1 MEVSGTKARFHRE
14 ARSTRLRPGAAARPH
29 ASGSRRRRYAIACV
43 TAAMALAAAGCGSTA
58 DTSSSSFNV
67 PRVQPKPG
75 PFTTITF
82 TVDSGKPASYV
93 APTGGTTEVVSS
105 LGTFAGAAAAGQI
118 GKEQAA
124 AASDGDQTLF
134 VVNETVGATAESSLF
149 LVTTGQSFDA
159 AMNGLALDAPVQHEL
174 AVSVPAGGDSVI
186 AVADAQADTA
196 PFVAGSLGLNANNIV
211 NNLFMAN
218 KSRIDLDADANSN
231 VGGSQADIYMSG
243 LGELAAVTMVNG
255 ARAAQWTSP
264 LAPTLDT
271 CASLSPDKWSSTL
284 IQGGLNSL
292 ENAEMQQ
299 YYGISSY
306 GAWCV
311 ISREGRYGY
320 LLQTQASPLSSLNFQ
335 FVLWKKTADY

>member
-1 MEVSGTKARFHRE
+1 MGISGNKAR
-14 ARSTRLRPGAAARPH
+14 
-29 ASGSRRRRYAIACV
+29 SGAIAGV
-43 TAAMALAAAGCGSTA
+43 AAVMALTAAGCGST
-58 DTSSSSFNV
+58 TGTTSSSFNA

-82 TVDSGKPASYV
+82 TVDSGKSASYV

-105 LGTFAGAAAAGQI
+105 LGTFKGSAAAGEI

-124 AASDGDQTLF
+124 AASAGNQTLF
-134 VVNETVGATAESSLF
+134 VVNETVGSAAESSLF
-149 LVTTGQSFDA
+149 LVTTGQSFNA
-159 AMNGLALDAPVQHEL
+159 AMNGLTLDAPAQHEL
-174 AVSVPAGGDSVI
+174 TVSAPPGGDSVI
-186 AVADAQADTA
+186 AVADAQADAA
-196 PFVAGSLGLNANNIV
+196 PFDAGSLGLNADNFI

-231 VGGSQADIYMSG
+231 VGGKQADIYMSG

-284 IQGGLNSL
+284 IQGGLNAL
-292 ENAEMQQ
+292 ENAGMQQ
-299 YYGISSY
+299 YYGISAY

-311 ISREGRYGY
+311 ISRDGRYGY
-320 LLQTQASPLSSLNFQ
+320 LLQTQESPLSSLNFQ
-335 FVLWKKTADY
+335 FVLWKKTTDH